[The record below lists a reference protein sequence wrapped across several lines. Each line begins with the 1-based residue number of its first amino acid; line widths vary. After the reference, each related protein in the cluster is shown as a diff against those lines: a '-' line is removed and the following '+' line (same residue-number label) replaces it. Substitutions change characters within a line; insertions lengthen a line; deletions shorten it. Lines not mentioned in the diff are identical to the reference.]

1 MRKMMIF
8 GSMVLSLL
16 GLSPYEFAGNRGH
29 RRTCDGP
36 CLDSF

>member
-16 GLSPYEFAGNRGH
+16 GLAPYGFAGNRAIVG
-29 RRTCDGP
+29 RAVAP
-36 CLDSF
+36 A